1 GRRPSMAALTDRARE
16 RRSAKYCGRLPAVSD
31 LSFHLRGARRMRQP
45 ASSGNYIVGHDG
57 STLTRVLLGIQTGS
71 ALEVP
76 VAHRPAA
83 TLSNVKGK
91 RDAPSLPAN
100 VTCLHSTQTNRSEP
114 TMCVSGMPGA
124 QSCKCSCEVTFSQ
137 PKHSFVIMVATPFW
151 NSGEVPGDCA

>member
-1 GRRPSMAALTDRARE
+1 
-16 RRSAKYCGRLPAVSD
+16 
-31 LSFHLRGARRMRQP
+31 
-45 ASSGNYIVGHDG
+45 
-57 STLTRVLLGIQTGS
+57 
-71 ALEVP
+71 

-151 NSGEVPGDCA
+151 NSGEVRGIARDGAPRITSRGRPHCSANREQHGTITGRDGTSSGKAPPSRPGGLGRDGAGGCKARLTKCESGRIVKAALRAQFAW

>member
-1 GRRPSMAALTDRARE
+1 
-16 RRSAKYCGRLPAVSD
+16 
-31 LSFHLRGARRMRQP
+31 
-45 ASSGNYIVGHDG
+45 
-57 STLTRVLLGIQTGS
+57 
-71 ALEVP
+71 

-124 QSCKCSCEVTFSQ
+124 QSCKCSCEVTFPQ

-151 NSGEVPGDCA
+151 NSGSDRPVALDRHTAAGTDLGVIVPQRHVLNTAIVPERDRVGAPAKPHLEFRPGAVFE

>member
-1 GRRPSMAALTDRARE
+1 
-16 RRSAKYCGRLPAVSD
+16 
-31 LSFHLRGARRMRQP
+31 
-45 ASSGNYIVGHDG
+45 
-57 STLTRVLLGIQTGS
+57 
-71 ALEVP
+71 

-151 NSGEVPGDCA
+151 NSGEINLGDVIVDKGVRI